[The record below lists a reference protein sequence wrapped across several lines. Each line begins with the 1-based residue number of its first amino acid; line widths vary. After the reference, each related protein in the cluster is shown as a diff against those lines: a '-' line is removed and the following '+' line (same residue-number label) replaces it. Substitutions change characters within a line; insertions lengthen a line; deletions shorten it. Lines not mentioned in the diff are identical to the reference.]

1 MRPCIGVTARAPQ
14 EADDACLGWCF
25 ERCPRQANGH
35 HFTSAA
41 LPRAAGHLGTMG
53 MLLAKMWSSF
63 FGLEEFKI
71 LIVGLNNAGKTTT
84 LYKLC
89 ASVL

>member
-1 MRPCIGVTARAPQ
+1 MRLLGGALNGVTGNR
-14 EADDACLGWCF
+14 
-25 ERCPRQANGH
+25 

-41 LPRAAGHLGTMG
+41 LPRARGHPGTMG

-89 ASVL
+89 APAL

>member
-1 MRPCIGVTARAPQ
+1 
-14 EADDACLGWCF
+14 
-25 ERCPRQANGH
+25 
-35 HFTSAA
+35 
-41 LPRAAGHLGTMG
+41 MG

>member
-1 MRPCIGVTARAPQ
+1 MAARSTLAQRRLRP
-14 EADDACLGWCF
+14 
-25 ERCPRQANGH
+25 
-35 HFTSAA
+35 A
-41 LPRAAGHLGTMG
+41 LPTNRQSKAKEPSCVRRRSRVPQGRPGTMG
-53 MLLAKMWSSF
+53 MLMAKLWSSF

-89 ASVL
+89 AQLS